1 MVSPRWFLR
10 KSLMALFGPPSNGLV
25 VFATGWVVWVL
36 SQVKSSLVVSSVA
49 KSLCA
54 RLVWMWVYH
63 HFWCGLA
70 WVGRG
75 VFFSA

>member
-1 MVSPRWFLR
+1 
-10 KSLMALFGPPSNGLV
+10 MALFGPPSNGLV

-36 SQVKSSLVVSSVA
+36 SQVKSSLVVRSVA

-75 VFFSA
+75 VFFVA